1 MSCTK
6 KSFDIIAI
14 NETRIKKQVSLSNNL
29 NLNNYSFEFTP
40 TETVNL
46 LNYNEH
52 NLTNEFL
59 DSPAS
64 NSYILLIL
72 QPTRITGHF
81 NTLTD
86 HLPQFAIIHN
96 VFGNIS
102 GNRSNIY
109 ERGWSKYDQENFIL
123 DYFSVD
129 WENFLKIDELN
140 STKMYLD
147 KINMLLDTYALLQR
161 YKLKFKSKPWITL
174 DLQKSISVKNKLL
187 TNFTNEKDF
196 ILINLTDNKH
206 SFLLNINV
214 FFPKSGLASFLAAST
229 CDR

>member
-1 MSCTK
+1 M
-6 KSFDIIAI
+6 
-14 NETRIKKQVSLSNNL
+14 
-29 NLNNYSFEFTP
+29 
-40 TETVNL
+40 
-46 LNYNEH
+46 
-52 NLTNEFL
+52 
-59 DSPAS
+59 
-64 NSYILLIL
+64 
-72 QPTRITGHF
+72 
-81 NTLTD
+81 
-86 HLPQFAIIHN
+86 
-96 VFGNIS
+96 FGNIS

-109 ERGWSKYDQENFIL
+109 ERDWSKYDQENFIL

-196 ILINLTDNKH
+196 ILKKEYQTNY
-206 SFLLNINV
+206 
-214 FFPKSGLASFLAAST
+214 
-229 CDR
+229 